1 MTQTKAEKIQA
12 RDFTPKSNTE
22 AGRRILANAA

>member
-12 RDFTPKSNTE
+12 RNFIPKSNTE
-22 AGRRILANAA
+22 AGRRLLANAA